1 MNIDKKL
8 IKEALKFYQI
18 NDITYAEKCDKCI
31 EFIDKNS
38 KMKKKAYE
46 ILNILYG
53 NKNNQISELWKIKNT
68 EELFGKDIHPYITNV
83 LLLCGYKIHLS
94 NMKKYKLDEEQCC
107 IHKKRVRET
116 LTNDIYKRNYQGIRI
131 SQMLWGVY
139 FINLRIIEVGRLQ
152 YELDNYNPITKNEE
166 LCIKIHIPG
175 SESLDIYDVEQ
186 SLIDSKSEIKKY
198 FNINDV
204 KYYCVSWILSSQIS
218 KLVKTNSNIAKFQNM
233 FDIIEGE
240 NCIDDILNFVYNID
254 NFTNYNEL
262 PEDTSLQRNIKEYL
276 LSGQIIKIGIGT
288 LK

>member
-31 EFIDKNS
+31 NFIDKNS
-38 KMKKKAYE
+38 KMKKKVYE

-53 NKNNQISELWKIKNT
+53 NKNSQISELWKIKNI

-175 SESLDIYDVEQ
+175 SKNLDIYDVEQ
-186 SLIDSKSEIKKY
+186 SLINSKSVIKKY

-204 KYYCVSWILSSQIS
+204 KYYCTSWILSNQIS

-233 FDIIEGE
+233 FHIIEGE

-254 NFTNYNEL
+254 NFTRYNEL
-262 PEDTSLQRNIKEYL
+262 PEDTSLQKNIKKYL
-276 LSGQIIKIGIGT
+276 LSGQIIKMGIGT

>member
-8 IKEALKFYQI
+8 IKEALEFYQI
-18 NDITYAEKCDKCI
+18 NDIIYAEKCDRCI

-38 KMKKKAYE
+38 KMKKKAYK

-53 NKNNQISELWKIKNT
+53 DKNNQISELWKIKNT
-68 EELFGKDIHPYITNV
+68 EELFGKDIHLYITNV

-152 YELDNYNPITKNEE
+152 YELDNYNPITRNEE

-186 SLIDSKSEIKKY
+186 SLIDSKSVIK
-198 FNINDV
+198 NIL
-204 KYYCVSWILSSQIS
+204 I
-218 KLVKTNSNIAKFQNM
+218 
-233 FDIIEGE
+233 
-240 NCIDDILNFVYNID
+240 
-254 NFTNYNEL
+254 
-262 PEDTSLQRNIKEYL
+262 
-276 LSGQIIKIGIGT
+276 
-288 LK
+288 